1 MTHCVLRIHIS
12 ACLNEE
18 IKEIHDVIIFTEG
31 LIRSSND
38 RRAATLSHEDNKG
51 NIQGKMGYK
60 MLLKF

>member
-1 MTHCVLRIHIS
+1 
-12 ACLNEE
+12 LNEE